1 MVFLFVFFSRKS
13 HKSLFTLKFDF
24 LIRPLKM
31 GRRFVFGCFSFFFI
45 FGEKSGT
52 TNNDRTGLSDILY

>member
-31 GRRFVFGCFSFFFI
+31 GRRFVFGCFSFFLFSAKNQVPQI
-45 FGEKSGT
+45 MI
-52 TNNDRTGLSDILY
+52 GLG